1 MLNNTNQSSVTSD
14 FSTLVSNGPT
24 DIPGFEKE
32 ISKQIAAM
40 SQMVESSND
49 MEELIVAALKRRCND
64 RRTVMHAH
72 LRLKTGANSEA
83 CTMKWNE
90 LADLAEMV
98 ASKNAANPI
107 FQQLANFYVRIA
119 CLHNRIQQVRQPA
132 MNPTMQLAEM
142 EGMHNTSNHRLLAS
156 YAKNEEN
163 LHEKHRQ
170 NHRELDQIMQRLF
183 LESAD
188 IHPELT
194 HADLP
199 ALEMQ
204 VEHIAQRGCA
214 VQELQR
220 LKIMEA
226 LLEED
231 RFNKLMQELTALTK

>member
-1 MLNNTNQSSVTSD
+1 MTNSTMHSNL
-14 FSTLVSNGPT
+14 STLISNGPT

-32 ISKQIAAM
+32 ISNQLASM
-40 SQMVESSND
+40 SQMAESSND
-49 MEELIVAALKRRCND
+49 IEELIVAALKRRCND
-64 RRTVMHAH
+64 RRTVLHAH
-72 LRLKTGANSEA
+72 LRLKNGANSEA
-83 CTMKWNE
+83 CTMKRNE

-98 ASKNAANPI
+98 ASKHAANPI
-107 FQQLANFYVRIA
+107 FMQLADFYMRIA
-119 CLHNRIQQVRQPA
+119 RLHNRIQQVRQPA
-132 MNPTMQLAEM
+132 MNPALQLAAIERD
-142 EGMHNTSNHRLLAS
+142 TSNPRLLAS

-163 LHEKHRQ
+163 LHEKHRE

-183 LESAD
+183 LDSE

-204 VEHIAQRGCA
+204 VEHIAERGCA

-231 RFNKLMQELTALTK
+231 RFNKLMQELTALTTK

>member
-1 MLNNTNQSSVTSD
+1 
-14 FSTLVSNGPT
+14 VSNGPI

-32 ISKQIAAM
+32 ISNQIASM

-49 MEELIVAALKRRCND
+49 IEELIVAALKRRCND

-72 LRLKTGANSEA
+72 LRLKNGANSEA

-107 FQQLANFYVRIA
+107 FKQLANFYMRIA
-119 CLHNRIQQVRQPA
+119 RLHNRIQQVRQPA
-132 MNPTMQLAEM
+132 MNP
-142 EGMHNTSNHRLLAS
+142 GMKLTEIKGMCNTSNHRLLAS

-183 LESAD
+183 LESD

-204 VEHIAQRGCA
+204 VEHIAERGCA

-231 RFNKLMQELTALTK
+231 RYNKLIQELTALTK

>member
-1 MLNNTNQSSVTSD
+1 MINSSMHSN
-14 FSTLVSNGPT
+14 FSTLMSNGPT

-32 ISKQIAAM
+32 ISNQIASM
-40 SQMVESSND
+40 SQMAESSND
-49 MEELIVAALKRRCND
+49 IEELIVAALKRRCND
-64 RRTVMHAH
+64 RRTVLHAH
-72 LRLKTGANSEA
+72 LRLKNGANSEA

-107 FQQLANFYVRIA
+107 FQQLANFYMRIA

-132 MNPTMQLAEM
+132 MNPAMQLTE
-142 EGMHNTSNHRLLAS
+142 HNTSNRRLLAS

-170 NHRELDQIMQRLF
+170 NHHELDRIMQRLF
-183 LESAD
+183 LDSE

-194 HADLP
+194 ENELT
-199 ALEMQ
+199 ALEAHC
-204 VEHIAQRGCA
+204 EHIAERGCA

>member
-1 MLNNTNQSSVTSD
+1 MTTSSTHSN
-14 FSTLVSNGPT
+14 FSNLVSNGPT

-32 ISKQIAAM
+32 ISKQIASM
-40 SQMVESSND
+40 SQMAESSND
-49 MEELIVAALKRRCND
+49 IEELIVAALKRRCND
-64 RRTVMHAH
+64 RRTVLHAH
-72 LRLKTGANSEA
+72 LRLKNGANSEA

-98 ASKNAANPI
+98 ASKNAANPT
-107 FQQLANFYVRIA
+107 FKQLANFYMRIA

-132 MNPTMQLAEM
+132 MNPALQLTEM
-142 EGMHNTSNHRLLAS
+142 KGMYDTSNHRLLAS

-183 LESAD
+183 LESD

-204 VEHIAQRGCA
+204 VEHIAERGCA

>member
-1 MLNNTNQSSVTSD
+1 MTNSTIHSNL
-14 FSTLVSNGPT
+14 STLISNGPT

-32 ISKQIAAM
+32 ISNQLASM
-40 SQMVESSND
+40 SQMAESSND
-49 MEELIVAALKRRCND
+49 IEELIVAALKRRCND

-72 LRLKTGANSEA
+72 LRLKNGANSEA
-83 CTMKWNE
+83 CTMKRNE

-98 ASKNAANPI
+98 ASKHAANPI
-107 FQQLANFYVRIA
+107 FMQLADFYMRIA
-119 CLHNRIQQVRQPA
+119 RLHNRIQQVRQPA
-132 MNPTMQLAEM
+132 MNPALQLAAIERD
-142 EGMHNTSNHRLLAS
+142 TSNPRLLAS

-163 LHEKHRQ
+163 LHEKHRE

-183 LESAD
+183 LDSE

-204 VEHIAQRGCA
+204 VEHIAERGCA

>member
-1 MLNNTNQSSVTSD
+1 MTNSSMHSNLA
-14 FSTLVSNGPT
+14 SLVSNSPT

-32 ISKQIAAM
+32 ISNQIASM
-40 SQMVESSND
+40 SQMSESSND
-49 MEELIVAALKRRCND
+49 IEELIVAALKRRCND
-64 RRTVMHAH
+64 RRTVLHAH
-72 LRLKTGANSEA
+72 LRLKNGANSEA
-83 CTMKWNE
+83 CTMKRNE

-107 FQQLANFYVRIA
+107 FQQLADFYMRIA
-119 CLHNRIQQVRQPA
+119 RLHNRIQQVRQPA
-132 MNPTMQLAEM
+132 MNPAMQLAE
-142 EGMHNTSNHRLLAS
+142 HNTSNRRLLAS

-204 VEHIAQRGCA
+204 VEHIAERGCA
-214 VQELQR
+214 VHELQR

-226 LLEED
+226 ILEED
-231 RFNKLMQELTALTK
+231 RFNVLMTALTTK

>member
-32 ISKQIAAM
+32 ISKQIASM
-40 SQMVESSND
+40 SQMAESSND
-49 MEELIVAALKRRCND
+49 IEELIVAALKRRCND
-64 RRTVMHAH
+64 RRTVLHAH
-72 LRLKTGANSEA
+72 LRLKNGANSEA
-83 CTMKWNE
+83 CTMKRNE

-98 ASKNAANPI
+98 ASKHAADPI
-107 FQQLANFYVRIA
+107 FQQLADFYMRIA
-119 CLHNRIQQVRQPA
+119 RLHNRIQQVRQPA
-132 MNPTMQLAEM
+132 MNPAMQLAAIE
-142 EGMHNTSNHRLLAS
+142 HNTSNPRLLAS

-163 LHEKHRQ
+163 LHEKHRE

-183 LESAD
+183 LDSE

-204 VEHIAQRGCA
+204 VEHIAERGCA

>member
-1 MLNNTNQSSVTSD
+1 MINSSMHSN
-14 FSTLVSNGPT
+14 FSNLVSNGPT

-32 ISKQIAAM
+32 ISKQITAM

-49 MEELIVAALKRRCND
+49 IEELIVAALKRRCND
-64 RRTVMHAH
+64 RRTVLHAH
-72 LRLKTGANSEA
+72 LRLKNGANSEA

-98 ASKNAANPI
+98 ASKNAANPT
-107 FQQLANFYVRIA
+107 FKQLANFYMRIA

-132 MNPTMQLAEM
+132 MNPAMQLTEM
-142 EGMHNTSNHRLLAS
+142 KGMYDTSNHRLLTS
-156 YAKNEEN
+156 YAKNEEK

-183 LESAD
+183 LESD

-204 VEHIAQRGCA
+204 VAHIAERGCA

>member
-1 MLNNTNQSSVTSD
+1 MHFNLAS
-14 FSTLVSNGPT
+14 LVSNGPT

-32 ISKQIAAM
+32 ISNQIASM
-40 SQMVESSND
+40 SQMAESSND
-49 MEELIVAALKRRCND
+49 IEELIVAALKRRCND

-72 LRLKTGANSEA
+72 LRLKNGANSEA
-83 CTMKWNE
+83 CTMTRNE

-98 ASKNAANPI
+98 ASKNAADPI
-107 FQQLANFYVRIA
+107 FQQLANFYMRIA
-119 CLHNRIQQVRQPA
+119 GLRNRIQQVRQPA
-132 MNPTMQLAEM
+132 MNPGMQLTEM
-142 EGMHNTSNHRLLAS
+142 KGMYNTSNRRLLAS

-170 NHRELDQIMQRLF
+170 NHRELDQLMQRLF
-183 LESAD
+183 LDSAD

-194 HADLP
+194 HGDLP

-204 VEHIAQRGCA
+204 VEHIAERGCA

-226 LLEED
+226 ILEED
-231 RFNKLMQELTALTK
+231 RFNKLMHELTALTTK

>member
-1 MLNNTNQSSVTSD
+1 MINSSMHSNLAN
-14 FSTLVSNGPT
+14 LVSNGPT
-24 DIPGFEKE
+24 DLPGFEKE
-32 ISKQIAAM
+32 ISNQIASM
-40 SQMVESSND
+40 SQMFESSND
-49 MEELIVAALKRRCND
+49 IEELIVAALKRRCND
-64 RRTVMHAH
+64 RRTVLHAH
-72 LRLKTGANSEA
+72 LRLKNGANSEA
-83 CTMKWNE
+83 CTMKRNE

-98 ASKNAANPI
+98 ASKHAADPI
-107 FQQLANFYVRIA
+107 FQQLADFYMRMA
-119 CLHNRIQQVRQPA
+119 RLRNRIQQVRQPA
-132 MNPTMQLAEM
+132 MNPAMQLAE
-142 EGMHNTSNHRLLAS
+142 HNTSNRRLLAS

-204 VEHIAQRGCA
+204 VEHIAERGCA

>member
-1 MLNNTNQSSVTSD
+1 MINSSMHSNLAN
-14 FSTLVSNGPT
+14 LVSNGPT
-24 DIPGFEKE
+24 DLPGFEKE
-32 ISKQIAAM
+32 ISNQIASM
-40 SQMVESSND
+40 SQMFESSND
-49 MEELIVAALKRRCND
+49 IEELIVAALKRRCND
-64 RRTVMHAH
+64 RRTVLHAH
-72 LRLKTGANSEA
+72 LRLKNGASSEA
-83 CTMKWNE
+83 CTMKRNE

-98 ASKNAANPI
+98 ASKNASEPI
-107 FQQLANFYVRIA
+107 FKQLANFYMRIA
-119 CLHNRIQQVRQPA
+119 CLRNRIQQVRQPA
-132 MNPTMQLAEM
+132 MNSAMNPAMQLAE
-142 EGMHNTSNHRLLAS
+142 HNTSNRRLLAS

-231 RFNKLMQELTALTK
+231 RFNVLMQELTALTK

>member
-1 MLNNTNQSSVTSD
+1 MTNSTMHSNL
-14 FSTLVSNGPT
+14 STLISNGPT

-32 ISKQIAAM
+32 ISNQLASM
-40 SQMVESSND
+40 SQMAESSND
-49 MEELIVAALKRRCND
+49 IEELIVAALKRRCND

-72 LRLKTGANSEA
+72 LRLKNGANSEA
-83 CTMKWNE
+83 CTMKRNE

-98 ASKNAANPI
+98 ASKNASEPI
-107 FQQLANFYVRIA
+107 FKQLANFYMRIA
-119 CLHNRIQQVRQPA
+119 CLRNRIQQVRQPA
-132 MNPTMQLAEM
+132 MNPAMQLAE
-142 EGMHNTSNHRLLAS
+142 HNTSNRRLLAS

-204 VEHIAQRGCA
+204 VEHIAERGCA

>member
-1 MLNNTNQSSVTSD
+1 MINSSMQSNLSN
-14 FSTLVSNGPT
+14 LVSNGPT

-32 ISKQIAAM
+32 ISKQIASM
-40 SQMVESSND
+40 SQMSESSND
-49 MEELIVAALKRRCND
+49 IEELIVAALKRRCND
-64 RRTVMHAH
+64 RRTVLHAH
-72 LRLKTGANSEA
+72 LRLKNGANSEA
-83 CTMKWNE
+83 CTMTRNE

-98 ASKNAANPI
+98 ASKHAADPI
-107 FQQLANFYVRIA
+107 FHQLADFYMRIA
-119 CLHNRIQQVRQPA
+119 RLHNRIQQVRQPA
-132 MNPTMQLAEM
+132 MNPAMQLAAIE
-142 EGMHNTSNHRLLAS
+142 HNTSNHRLLAS

-183 LESAD
+183 LDSE

-194 HADLP
+194 ENELT
-199 ALEMQ
+199 ALEAHC
-204 VEHIAQRGCA
+204 EHIAERGCA

>member
-1 MLNNTNQSSVTSD
+1 MTNSTMHSNL
-14 FSTLVSNGPT
+14 STLISNGPT

-32 ISKQIAAM
+32 ISNQLASM
-40 SQMVESSND
+40 SQMAESSND
-49 MEELIVAALKRRCND
+49 IEELIVAALKRRCND
-64 RRTVMHAH
+64 RRTVLHAH
-72 LRLKTGANSEA
+72 LRLKNGANSEA
-83 CTMKWNE
+83 CTMKRNE

-98 ASKNAANPI
+98 ASKHAANPI
-107 FQQLANFYVRIA
+107 FMQLADFYMRIA
-119 CLHNRIQQVRQPA
+119 RLHNRIQQVRQPA
-132 MNPTMQLAEM
+132 MNPALQLAAIE
-142 EGMHNTSNHRLLAS
+142 HDTSNPRLLAS

-163 LHEKHRQ
+163 LHEKHRE

-183 LESAD
+183 LDSE

-204 VEHIAQRGCA
+204 VEHIAERGCA

>member
-1 MLNNTNQSSVTSD
+1 MTNSTMHSNL
-14 FSTLVSNGPT
+14 STLISNGPT

-32 ISKQIAAM
+32 ISNQLASM
-40 SQMVESSND
+40 SQMAESSND
-49 MEELIVAALKRRCND
+49 IEELIVAALKRRCND

-72 LRLKTGANSEA
+72 LRLKNGANSEA
-83 CTMKWNE
+83 CTMKRNE

-98 ASKNAANPI
+98 ASKHAANPI
-107 FQQLANFYVRIA
+107 FMQLADFYMRIA
-119 CLHNRIQQVRQPA
+119 RLHNRIQQVRQPA
-132 MNPTMQLAEM
+132 MNPALQLAAIERD
-142 EGMHNTSNHRLLAS
+142 TSNPRLLAS

-163 LHEKHRQ
+163 LHEKHRE

-183 LESAD
+183 LDSE

-204 VEHIAQRGCA
+204 VEHIAERGCA

>member
-1 MLNNTNQSSVTSD
+1 MTNSTIHSNL
-14 FSTLVSNGPT
+14 STLISNGPT

-32 ISKQIAAM
+32 ISNQLASM
-40 SQMVESSND
+40 SQMAESSND
-49 MEELIVAALKRRCND
+49 IEELIVAALKRRCND
-64 RRTVMHAH
+64 RRTVLHAH
-72 LRLKTGANSEA
+72 LRLKNGANSEA
-83 CTMKWNE
+83 CTMKRNE

-98 ASKNAANPI
+98 ASKHAANPI
-107 FQQLANFYVRIA
+107 FMQLADFYMRIA
-119 CLHNRIQQVRQPA
+119 RLHNRIQQVRQPA
-132 MNPTMQLAEM
+132 MNPALQLAAIERD
-142 EGMHNTSNHRLLAS
+142 TSNPRLLAS

-163 LHEKHRQ
+163 LHEKHRE

-183 LESAD
+183 LDSE

-204 VEHIAQRGCA
+204 VEHIAERGCA

>member
-1 MLNNTNQSSVTSD
+1 MTNSSMHSN

-32 ISKQIAAM
+32 ISNQIEAM
-40 SQMVESSND
+40 SQMVVESSND
-49 MEELIVAALKRRCND
+49 IEELIVAALKRRCND

-72 LRLKTGANSEA
+72 LRLKNGANSEA

-90 LADLAEMV
+90 LADLAEMI
-98 ASKNAANPI
+98 ASKHAANPT
-107 FQQLANFYVRIA
+107 FQQLADFYVRIA

-132 MNPTMQLAEM
+132 MNPAMQLAAIE
-142 EGMHNTSNHRLLAS
+142 HNTSNHRLLAS

-170 NHRELDQIMQRLF
+170 NHRELDLIVQRLF
-183 LESAD
+183 LESE

-204 VEHIAQRGCA
+204 VEHIAERGCA

-231 RFNKLMQELTALTK
+231 RFNKLMQELTALTHP

>member
-1 MLNNTNQSSVTSD
+1 MTNSSMHSNLA
-14 FSTLVSNGPT
+14 SLVSNGPT

-32 ISKQIAAM
+32 ISNQIASM
-40 SQMVESSND
+40 SQMSESSND
-49 MEELIVAALKRRCND
+49 IEELIVAALKRRCND
-64 RRTVMHAH
+64 RRTVLHAH
-72 LRLKTGANSEA
+72 LRLKNGANSEA
-83 CTMKWNE
+83 CTMKRNE

-98 ASKNAANPI
+98 ASKHAADSI
-107 FQQLANFYVRIA
+107 FQQLADFYMRIA
-119 CLHNRIQQVRQPA
+119 RLHNRIQQVRQPA
-132 MNPTMQLAEM
+132 MNPAMQLAE
-142 EGMHNTSNHRLLAS
+142 HNTSNRRLLAS

-204 VEHIAQRGCA
+204 VEHIAERGCA

-226 LLEED
+226 ILEED
-231 RFNKLMQELTALTK
+231 RFNVLMTALTTK

>member
-1 MLNNTNQSSVTSD
+1 MINSSMHSN

-32 ISKQIAAM
+32 IGNQIASM
-40 SQMVESSND
+40 SQMAESSND
-49 MEELIVAALKRRCND
+49 IEELIVAALKRRCND
-64 RRTVMHAH
+64 RRTVLHAH
-72 LRLKTGANSEA
+72 LRLKNGANSEA
-83 CTMKWNE
+83 CTMKRNE

-98 ASKNAANPI
+98 ASKHAVDPI
-107 FQQLANFYVRIA
+107 FQQLADFYMRIA
-119 CLHNRIQQVRQPA
+119 RLHNRIQQVRQPA
-132 MNPTMQLAEM
+132 MNPAMQLTAIE
-142 EGMHNTSNHRLLAS
+142 HNTSNHRLLAS

-170 NHRELDQIMQRLF
+170 NHRELDLIVQRLF
-183 LESAD
+183 LDSAD

-194 HADLP
+194 HDDLP

-204 VEHIAQRGCA
+204 VEHIAERGCA

-231 RFNKLMQELTALTK
+231 RFNKLMQELTALTTK

>member
-1 MLNNTNQSSVTSD
+1 MTNSSMHSNLA
-14 FSTLVSNGPT
+14 SLVSNGPT

-64 RRTVMHAH
+64 RRTVLHAH
-72 LRLKTGANSEA
+72 LRLKNGANSEA
-83 CTMKWNE
+83 CTMKRNE

-98 ASKNAANPI
+98 ASKHAADSI
-107 FQQLANFYVRIA
+107 FQQLADFYMRIA
-119 CLHNRIQQVRQPA
+119 RLHNRIQQVRQPA
-132 MNPTMQLAEM
+132 MNPAMQLAE
-142 EGMHNTSNHRLLAS
+142 HNTSNRRLLAS

>member
-1 MLNNTNQSSVTSD
+1 MTNSTMHSNL
-14 FSTLVSNGPT
+14 STLISNGPT

-32 ISKQIAAM
+32 ISNQLASM
-40 SQMVESSND
+40 SQMAESSND
-49 MEELIVAALKRRCND
+49 IEELIVAALKRRCND

-72 LRLKTGANSEA
+72 LRLKNGANSEA
-83 CTMKWNE
+83 CTMKRNE

-98 ASKNAANPI
+98 ASKHAANPI
-107 FQQLANFYVRIA
+107 FMQLADFYMRIA
-119 CLHNRIQQVRQPA
+119 RLHNRIQQVRQPA
-132 MNPTMQLAEM
+132 MNPALQLAAIE
-142 EGMHNTSNHRLLAS
+142 HDTSNPRLLAS

-163 LHEKHRQ
+163 LHEKHRE

-183 LESAD
+183 LDSE

-204 VEHIAQRGCA
+204 VEHIAERGCA